1 MATPAAMCATH
12 RLTAPSFARAAP
24 RARPRASSR
33 SRGARVHASGESAG
47 VGSSAARN
55 GADETP
61 STSGAVSDPTRDFA
75 VAPSPSKRRA
85 SAGRAKHR
93 RGAISAEWGSGEFDG
108 FDDAGA
114 VATPPSLEDE
124 GRRETRGAFARTND
138 TRRGALASAPRVE
151 TRSALDGTAG
161 GLPSAADGRATK
173 TRTAEKPTQETTIDA
188 DADTELVMVLERRGE
203 GWAEEVFPHVAM
215 RRRPV
220 AAAAA
225 AAASRRSA
233 PDSAQAYLEQT
244 LGMSRDEAATIVSAA
259 AAWRVTRGGRALV
272 DRKIM
277 RAVQANA
284 RAAVEALCELGAS
297 IDDVPDLLRRMP
309 QILAVAPKDEW
320 NRNLLEY
327 VVRARAPGG
336 GRFGPLKLKA
346 RLPAQKSMNQ
356 AEASI
361 ERRAAAEAR
370 KTRRILKNEHI
381 LGGPAGG
388 SRWTGGARNRKASAG
403 DAVASRDVAS
413 AAASSR
419 RARAGADPLKP
430 WVEDVRDKRQC
441 GRLTQEQ
448 LYLLDIAGFDA
459 TVKEAAGGESNR
471 TWEMWFDELVEYKS
485 VVGSCEVP
493 ENRADAGLGLWV
505 QRQRRRHAE
514 GTLPEKALHRLLA
527 LGVSVEG
534 IEPTRKKEEGKGGRA
549 PNADESSGETT
560 SSGRTARLAASAASS
575 AAAARAP
582 RRVGNEAQK
591 RDSDMRSPPEE
602 AWASANAS
610 VSDSAASAF
619 PAKGGTEEA
628 LASPGKPFALDRE
641 TTSMI
646 ASLRA
651 FQKAH
656 GEFAEPPLG
665 SELAVW
671 LATVRARAATV
682 VDSDGGAS
690 SQGKSPADDAG
701 DDRDPPGARLS
712 MSRAE
717 RDALLAHGVEL
728 ENFSPVWLGELERF
742 ASLRAHRVTL
752 HDPKAHAA
760 FVRRERAAANA
771 GLCSRARLMRLRH
784 VGMSGIAGALL
795 LDDCEL
801 EGVDECLSAASPY
814 ADGSDGGSL
823 AAKTVAALPLR
834 ENALAREAARA
845 AREEAEKLST
855 GKGGERRPR
864 LFSKPSARARARPV
878 PVDAPVARR
887 RRGKPAGEGS
897 ETLEAREGLEP
908 FASDDE
914 LAERTRTTAVYV
926 DELSI

>member
-12 RLTAPSFARAAP
+12 RLTTSPCARVTP
-24 RARPRASSR
+24 RARARASSR
-33 SRGARVHASGESAG
+33 SRRTHVAHVSGESAG
-47 VGSSAARN
+47 VGGVAARS

-61 STSGAVSDPTRDFA
+61 STSGAVSDPARDFA
-75 VAPSPSKRRA
+75 VAPSPSKLSRRA

-108 FDDAGA
+108 GFDDAA
-114 VATPPSLEDE
+114 ETPATPPGGSRDTPRSLSTKRLSTVSTVRASTHSADIY
-124 GRRETRGAFARTND
+124 TND
-138 TRRGALASAPRVE
+138 TKDEKKKKSHSAH
-151 TRSALDGTAG
+151 
-161 GLPSAADGRATK
+161 
-173 TRTAEKPTQETTIDA
+173 
-188 DADTELVMVLERRGE
+188 DTELVMVLERRGE

-220 AAAAA
+220 ARSAAAA
-225 AAASRRSA
+225 AARGTHA
-233 PDSAQAYLEQT
+233 PDSAQAYLEKT
-244 LGMSRDEAATIVSAA
+244 LRMSRDEAASIVSAA

-284 RAAVEALCELGAS
+284 AAAVEALRELGAS
-297 IDDVPDLLRRMP
+297 VEDVPDLLRRMP
-309 QILAVAPKDEW
+309 QILAVVPTDEW

-327 VVRARAPGG
+327 VVRARVPGG

-370 KTRRILKNEHI
+370 KTRRIARNEHI
-381 LGGPAGG
+381 LEMNARGSRDGPA
-388 SRWTGGARNRKASAG
+388 SVT
-403 DAVASRDVAS
+403 
-413 AAASSR
+413 SR

-493 ENRADAGLGLWV
+493 ENRVDAGLGLWV
-505 QRQRRRHAE
+505 QRQRVKRAE
-514 GTLPEKALHRLLA
+514 GTLSAKALARLLA
-527 LGVSVEG
+527 LGVSFEG
-534 IEPTRKKEEGKGGRA
+534 YEPKAAPREVIRESPKSTRKSAKEV
-549 PNADESSGETT
+549 ETPQL
-560 SSGRTARLAASAASS
+560 SARSS
-575 AAAARAP
+575 AVTKP
-582 RRVGNEAQK
+582 SSTTVP
-591 RDSDMRSPPEE
+591 S
-602 AWASANAS
+602 
-610 VSDSAASAF
+610 SDSEPPIRSARSAS
-619 PAKGGTEEA
+619 
-628 LASPGKPFALDRE
+628 ALDRE
-641 TTSMI
+641 TLSMV
-646 ASLRA
+646 ASLKA
-651 FQKAH
+651 FQKER

-671 LATVRARAATV
+671 LANVRNRAASV
-682 VDSDGGAS
+682 GAS
-690 SQGKSPADDAG
+690 DAERG
-701 DDRDPPGARLS
+701 QKQS
-712 MSRAE
+712 MSPAE
-717 RDALLAHGVEL
+717 RDALLALGVEL

-784 VGMSGIAGALL
+784 VGMSGLSGALL

-801 EGVDECLSAASPY
+801 RGVDECLSAEALAQSGPY
-814 ADGSDGGSL
+814 DGSDGGSL

-834 ENALAREAARA
+834 ENALARETARA
-845 AREEAEKLST
+845 AREEAKREASA
-855 GKGGERRPR
+855 GDRPGERKP
-864 LFSKPSARARARPV
+864 LASKPSARARARPT
-878 PVDAPVARR
+878 PVDAPIAMKQREAARTR
-887 RRGKPAGEGS
+887 RHQKPAGEGS
-897 ETLEAREGLEP
+897 ERRVSSDAPFAPDASSDGEAREM
-908 FASDDE
+908 
-914 LAERTRTTAVYV
+914 LAEQMRAGKAVYV
-926 DELSI
+926 D

>member
-12 RLTAPSFARAAP
+12 RLTTSPCARVTP
-24 RARPRASSR
+24 RARARASSR
-33 SRGARVHASGESAG
+33 SRRTHVAHVSGESAG
-47 VGSSAARN
+47 VGGVAARS

-61 STSGAVSDPTRDFA
+61 STSGAVSDPARDFA
-75 VAPSPSKRRA
+75 VAPSPSKLSRRA
-85 SAGRAKHR
+85 PRAGRAKHR

-108 FDDAGA
+108 GFDDAPDAPANSSPNGSRA
-114 VATPPSLEDE
+114 DTPRSLSTK
-124 GRRETRGAFARTND
+124 RLSTVSTARV
-138 TRRGALASAPRVE
+138 S
-151 TRSALDGTAG
+151 TRSADTN
-161 GLPSAADGRATK
+161 DDTK
-173 TRTAEKPTQETTIDA
+173 DDTKD
-188 DADTELVMVLERRGE
+188 DTELVMVLERRGE

-220 AAAAA
+220 ARSAAAA
-225 AAASRRSA
+225 AARGPYA
-233 PDSAQAYLEQT
+233 PDSAQAYLEKT
-244 LGMSRDEAATIVSAA
+244 LRMSRDEAASIVSAA

-284 RAAVEALCELGAS
+284 AAAVEALRELGAS
-297 IDDVPDLLRRMP
+297 VEDVPDLLRRMP
-309 QILAVAPKDEW
+309 QILAVVPTDEW

-327 VVRARAPGG
+327 VVRARVPGG

-370 KTRRILKNEHI
+370 KTRRIARNEHI
-381 LGGPAGG
+381 LEMNARDRSRDGPA
-388 SRWTGGARNRKASAG
+388 SVT
-403 DAVASRDVAS
+403 
-413 AAASSR
+413 SR

-493 ENRADAGLGLWV
+493 ENRVDAGLGLWV
-505 QRQRRRHAE
+505 QRQRVKHAE
-514 GTLPEKALHRLLA
+514 GTLSAKALARLLA
-527 LGVSVEG
+527 LGVSFEG
-534 IEPTRKKEEGKGGRA
+534 YEPKAAPREVIGESRPKSTRKSAKEV
-549 PNADESSGETT
+549 ETHDYKP
-560 SSGRTARLAASAASS
+560 SSS
-575 AAAARAP
+575 AVTKPSSTTVPSSSRTRSAR
-582 RRVGNEAQK
+582 E
-591 RDSDMRSPPEE
+591 S
-602 AWASANAS
+602 
-610 VSDSAASAF
+610 
-619 PAKGGTEEA
+619 
-628 LASPGKPFALDRE
+628 ALDRE
-641 TTSMI
+641 TLSMV
-646 ASLRA
+646 ASLKA
-651 FQKAH
+651 FQKER

-671 LATVRARAATV
+671 LANVRNRAATV
-682 VDSDGGAS
+682 GAS
-690 SQGKSPADDAG
+690 DAE
-701 DDRDPPGARLS
+701 RDQKQS
-712 MSRAE
+712 MSPAE
-717 RDALLAHGVEL
+717 RDALLALGVEL

-784 VGMSGIAGALL
+784 VGMSGLSGALL

-801 EGVDECLSAASPY
+801 RGVDECLSAEAAARNAGPY
-814 ADGSDGGSL
+814 DGSDGGSFCRL
-823 AAKTVAALPLR
+823 KTVAALPLR
-834 ENALAREAARA
+834 ENALARETARA
-845 AREEAEKLST
+845 AREEAQRGEET
-855 GKGGERRPR
+855 GTQRKP
-864 LFSKPSARARARPV
+864 LASKPSARARARPT
-878 PVDAPVARR
+878 PVDAPIATKRREAARTRR
-887 RRGKPAGEGS
+887 RQKPAVYES
-897 ETLEAREGLEP
+897 ERRVSSDAPFAPDAELGDDEARKM
-908 FASDDE
+908 
-914 LAERTRTTAVYV
+914 LAEQMRAGKAVYV
-926 DELSI
+926 D

>member
-12 RLTAPSFARAAP
+12 RLTTSPCARVTP
-24 RARPRASSR
+24 RARARASSR
-33 SRGARVHASGESAG
+33 SRRTHVAHVSGESAG
-47 VGSSAARN
+47 VGGVAARS

-61 STSGAVSDPTRDFA
+61 STSGAVSDPARDFA
-75 VAPSPSKRRA
+75 VAPSPSKLSRRA

-108 FDDAGA
+108 GFDDAA
-114 VATPPSLEDE
+114 ETPATPPGGSRDTPRSLSTKRLSTVSTVRASTHSADIY
-124 GRRETRGAFARTND
+124 TND
-138 TRRGALASAPRVE
+138 TKDEKKKKSHSAH
-151 TRSALDGTAG
+151 
-161 GLPSAADGRATK
+161 
-173 TRTAEKPTQETTIDA
+173 
-188 DADTELVMVLERRGE
+188 DTELVMVLERRGE

-220 AAAAA
+220 ARSAAAA
-225 AAASRRSA
+225 AARGTHA
-233 PDSAQAYLEQT
+233 PDSAQAYLEKT
-244 LGMSRDEAATIVSAA
+244 LRMSRDEAASIVSAA

-284 RAAVEALCELGAS
+284 AAAVEALRELGAS
-297 IDDVPDLLRRMP
+297 VEDVPDLLRRMP
-309 QILAVAPKDEW
+309 QILAVVPTDEW

-327 VVRARAPGG
+327 VVRARVPGG

-370 KTRRILKNEHI
+370 KTRRIARNEHI
-381 LGGPAGG
+381 LEMNARGSRDGPA
-388 SRWTGGARNRKASAG
+388 SVT
-403 DAVASRDVAS
+403 
-413 AAASSR
+413 SR

-493 ENRADAGLGLWV
+493 ENRVDAGLGLWV
-505 QRQRRRHAE
+505 QRQRVKRAE
-514 GTLPEKALHRLLA
+514 GTLSAKALARLLA
-527 LGVSVEG
+527 LGVSFEG
-534 IEPTRKKEEGKGGRA
+534 YEPKAAPREVIRESPKSTRKSAKEV
-549 PNADESSGETT
+549 ETPQL
-560 SSGRTARLAASAASS
+560 SARSS
-575 AAAARAP
+575 AVTKP
-582 RRVGNEAQK
+582 SSTTVP
-591 RDSDMRSPPEE
+591 S
-602 AWASANAS
+602 
-610 VSDSAASAF
+610 SDSEPPIRSARSAS
-619 PAKGGTEEA
+619 
-628 LASPGKPFALDRE
+628 ALDRE
-641 TTSMI
+641 TLSMV
-646 ASLRA
+646 ASLKA
-651 FQKAH
+651 FQKER

-671 LATVRARAATV
+671 LANVRNRAASV
-682 VDSDGGAS
+682 GAS
-690 SQGKSPADDAG
+690 DAE
-701 DDRDPPGARLS
+701 RDQKQS
-712 MSRAE
+712 MSPAE
-717 RDALLAHGVEL
+717 RDALLALGVEL

-784 VGMSGIAGALL
+784 VGMSGLSGALL

-801 EGVDECLSAASPY
+801 RGVDECLSAEALAQSGPY
-814 ADGSDGGSL
+814 DGSDGGSL

-834 ENALAREAARA
+834 ENALARETARA
-845 AREEAEKLST
+845 AREEAQREASA
-855 GKGGERRPR
+855 GDRPGERKP
-864 LFSKPSARARARPV
+864 LASKPSARARARPT
-878 PVDAPVARR
+878 PVDAPIAMKQREAARTR
-887 RRGKPAGEGS
+887 RHQKPAGEGS
-897 ETLEAREGLEP
+897 ERRVSSDAPFAPDASSDGEAREM
-908 FASDDE
+908 
-914 LAERTRTTAVYV
+914 LAEQMRAGKAVYV
-926 DELSI
+926 D

>member
-12 RLTAPSFARAAP
+12 RLTTSPCARVTP
-24 RARPRASSR
+24 RARARASSR
-33 SRGARVHASGESAG
+33 SRRTHVAHVSGESAG
-47 VGSSAARN
+47 VGGVAARS

-61 STSGAVSDPTRDFA
+61 STSGAVSDPARDFA
-75 VAPSPSKRRA
+75 VAPSPSKLSRRA

-108 FDDAGA
+108 GFDDAPDAPANSSPNGSRA
-114 VATPPSLEDE
+114 DTPRSSLSTK
-124 GRRETRGAFARTND
+124 RLSTLSTVSK
-138 TRRGALASAPRVE
+138 AS
-151 TRSALDGTAG
+151 TRSADTN
-161 GLPSAADGRATK
+161 DDTK
-173 TRTAEKPTQETTIDA
+173 DDTKD
-188 DADTELVMVLERRGE
+188 DTELVMVLERRGE

-220 AAAAA
+220 ARSTAAAA
-225 AAASRRSA
+225 ARGPYA
-233 PDSAQAYLEQT
+233 PDSAQAYLEKT
-244 LGMSRDEAATIVSAA
+244 LRMSRDEAASIVSAA

-284 RAAVEALCELGAS
+284 AAAVEALRELGAS
-297 IDDVPDLLRRMP
+297 VEDVPDLLRRMP
-309 QILAVAPKDEW
+309 QILAVVPTDEW

-327 VVRARAPGG
+327 VVRARVPGG

-370 KTRRILKNEHI
+370 KTRRIARNEHI
-381 LGGPAGG
+381 LEMN
-388 SRWTGGARNRKASAG
+388 ARDR
-403 DAVASRDVAS
+403 SRDGPYAS
-413 AAASSR
+413 VTSR

-493 ENRADAGLGLWV
+493 ENRVDAGLGLWV
-505 QRQRRRHAE
+505 QRQRVKHAE
-514 GTLPEKALHRLLA
+514 GTLPAKALARLLA
-527 LGVSVEG
+527 LGVSFEG
-534 IEPTRKKEEGKGGRA
+534 YEPKAAPREVMGESRPKSTRKSAKEV
-549 PNADESSGETT
+549 ETHDYKP
-560 SSGRTARLAASAASS
+560 SSS
-575 AAAARAP
+575 AVTKPSSTTVPSSSPRSAR
-582 RRVGNEAQK
+582 
-591 RDSDMRSPPEE
+591 
-602 AWASANAS
+602 SARES
-610 VSDSAASAF
+610 
-619 PAKGGTEEA
+619 
-628 LASPGKPFALDRE
+628 ALDRE
-641 TTSMI
+641 TLSMV
-646 ASLRA
+646 ASLKA
-651 FQKAH
+651 FQKER

-671 LATVRARAATV
+671 LANVRNRAATV
-682 VDSDGGAS
+682 GAS
-690 SQGKSPADDAG
+690 DAE
-701 DDRDPPGARLS
+701 RDQKQS
-712 MSRAE
+712 MSPAE
-717 RDALLAHGVEL
+717 RDALLALGVEL

-784 VGMSGIAGALL
+784 VGMSGLSGALL

-801 EGVDECLSAASPY
+801 RGVDECLSAEALARSGPY
-814 ADGSDGGSL
+814 DGSDGGSL

-834 ENALAREAARA
+834 ENALARETARA
-845 AREEAEKLST
+845 AREEAQRGEET
-855 GKGGERRPR
+855 GERKP
-864 LFSKPSARARARPV
+864 LASKPSARARARPT
-878 PVDAPVARR
+878 PVDAPIAMKQREAART
-887 RRGKPAGEGS
+887 RRGAKGEGS
-897 ETLEAREGLEP
+897 ERRVSSDAP
-908 FASDDE
+908 FAPDASSDDE
-914 LAERTRTTAVYV
+914 ARKMLAEQMRAGKAVYV
-926 DELSI
+926 D

>member
-12 RLTAPSFARAAP
+12 RLTTSPCARVTP
-24 RARPRASSR
+24 RARARASSR
-33 SRGARVHASGESAG
+33 SRRTHVAHVSGESAG
-47 VGSSAARN
+47 VGGVAARS

-61 STSGAVSDPTRDFA
+61 STSGAVSDPARDFA
-75 VAPSPSKRRA
+75 VAPSPSKLSRRA

-108 FDDAGA
+108 GFDDAA
-114 VATPPSLEDE
+114 ETPATPPGGSRDTPRSLSTKRLSTVSTVRASTHSADIY
-124 GRRETRGAFARTND
+124 TND
-138 TRRGALASAPRVE
+138 TKDEKKKKSHSAH
-151 TRSALDGTAG
+151 
-161 GLPSAADGRATK
+161 
-173 TRTAEKPTQETTIDA
+173 
-188 DADTELVMVLERRGE
+188 DTELVMVLERRGE

-220 AAAAA
+220 ARSAAAA
-225 AAASRRSA
+225 AARGTHA
-233 PDSAQAYLEQT
+233 PDSAQAYLEKT
-244 LGMSRDEAATIVSAA
+244 LRMSRDEAASIVSAA

-284 RAAVEALCELGAS
+284 AAAVEALRELGAS
-297 IDDVPDLLRRMP
+297 VEDVPDLLRRMP
-309 QILAVAPKDEW
+309 QILAVVPTDEW

-327 VVRARAPGG
+327 VVRARVPGG

-370 KTRRILKNEHI
+370 KTRRIARNEHI
-381 LGGPAGG
+381 LEMNARGSRDGPA
-388 SRWTGGARNRKASAG
+388 SVT
-403 DAVASRDVAS
+403 
-413 AAASSR
+413 SR
-419 RARAGADPLKP
+419 RARAGADPLKQ

-493 ENRADAGLGLWV
+493 ENRVDAGLGLWV
-505 QRQRRRHAE
+505 QRQRVKRAE
-514 GTLPEKALHRLLA
+514 GTLSAKALARLLA
-527 LGVSVEG
+527 LGVSFEG
-534 IEPTRKKEEGKGGRA
+534 YEPKAAPREVIRESPKSTRKSAKEV
-549 PNADESSGETT
+549 ETPQL
-560 SSGRTARLAASAASS
+560 SARSS
-575 AAAARAP
+575 AVTKP
-582 RRVGNEAQK
+582 SSTTVP
-591 RDSDMRSPPEE
+591 S
-602 AWASANAS
+602 
-610 VSDSAASAF
+610 SDSEPPIRSARSAS
-619 PAKGGTEEA
+619 
-628 LASPGKPFALDRE
+628 ALDRE
-641 TTSMI
+641 TLSMV
-646 ASLRA
+646 ASLKA
-651 FQKAH
+651 FQKER

-671 LATVRARAATV
+671 LANVRNRAATV
-682 VDSDGGAS
+682 GAS
-690 SQGKSPADDAG
+690 DAE
-701 DDRDPPGARLS
+701 RDQKQS
-712 MSRAE
+712 MSPAE
-717 RDALLAHGVEL
+717 RDALLALGVEL

-784 VGMSGIAGALL
+784 VGMSGLSGALL

-801 EGVDECLSAASPY
+801 RGVDECLSAEALAQSGPY
-814 ADGSDGGSL
+814 DGSDGGSL

-834 ENALAREAARA
+834 ENALARETARA
-845 AREEAEKLST
+845 AREEAQREASA
-855 GKGGERRPR
+855 GDRPGERKP
-864 LFSKPSARARARPV
+864 LASKPSARARARPT
-878 PVDAPVARR
+878 PVDAPIAMKQREAARTR
-887 RRGKPAGEGS
+887 RHQKPAGEGS
-897 ETLEAREGLEP
+897 ERRVSSDAPFAPDASSDGEAREM
-908 FASDDE
+908 
-914 LAERTRTTAVYV
+914 LAEQMRAGKAVYV
-926 DELSI
+926 D

>member
-12 RLTAPSFARAAP
+12 RLTTSPCARVTP
-24 RARPRASSR
+24 RARARASSR
-33 SRGARVHASGESAG
+33 SRRTHVAHVSGESAG
-47 VGSSAARN
+47 VGGVAARS

-61 STSGAVSDPTRDFA
+61 STSGAVSDPARDFA
-75 VAPSPSKRRA
+75 VAPSPSKLSRRA

-108 FDDAGA
+108 GFDDAPDAPANGSPNGSRA
-114 VATPPSLEDE
+114 DTPRSSLSTK
-124 GRRETRGAFARTND
+124 RLSTVSTVS
-138 TRRGALASAPRVE
+138 TVSKAS
-151 TRSALDGTAG
+151 TRSADTN
-161 GLPSAADGRATK
+161 DDTK
-173 TRTAEKPTQETTIDA
+173 DDTKD
-188 DADTELVMVLERRGE
+188 DTELVMVLERRGE

-220 AAAAA
+220 ARSTAAAA
-225 AAASRRSA
+225 ARGPYA
-233 PDSAQAYLEQT
+233 PDSAQAYLEKT
-244 LGMSRDEAATIVSAA
+244 LRMSRDEAASIVSAA

-272 DRKIM
+272 DRKMM

-284 RAAVEALCELGAS
+284 AAAVEALRELGAS
-297 IDDVPDLLRRMP
+297 VEDVPDLLRRMP
-309 QILAVAPKDEW
+309 QILAVVPTDEW

-327 VVRARAPGG
+327 VVRARVPGG

-370 KTRRILKNEHI
+370 KTRRIARNEHI
-381 LGGPAGG
+381 LEMN
-388 SRWTGGARNRKASAG
+388 ARDR
-403 DAVASRDVAS
+403 SRDGPYAS
-413 AAASSR
+413 VTSR

-493 ENRADAGLGLWV
+493 ENRVDAGLGLWV
-505 QRQRRRHAE
+505 QRQRVKHAE
-514 GTLPEKALHRLLA
+514 GTLPAKALARLLA
-527 LGVSVEG
+527 LGVSFEG
-534 IEPTRKKEEGKGGRA
+534 YEPKAAPREVIGESRPKSTRKSAKEV
-549 PNADESSGETT
+549 ETHDYKP
-560 SSGRTARLAASAASS
+560 SSS
-575 AAAARAP
+575 AVTKPSSTTVPSSSPRSAR
-582 RRVGNEAQK
+582 
-591 RDSDMRSPPEE
+591 
-602 AWASANAS
+602 SARES
-610 VSDSAASAF
+610 
-619 PAKGGTEEA
+619 
-628 LASPGKPFALDRE
+628 ALDRE
-641 TTSMI
+641 TLSMV
-646 ASLRA
+646 ASLKA
-651 FQKAH
+651 FQKER

-671 LATVRARAATV
+671 LANVRNRAATV
-682 VDSDGGAS
+682 GAS
-690 SQGKSPADDAG
+690 DAE
-701 DDRDPPGARLS
+701 RDQKQS
-712 MSRAE
+712 MSPAE
-717 RDALLAHGVEL
+717 RDALLALGVEL

-784 VGMSGIAGALL
+784 VGMSGLSGALL

-801 EGVDECLSAASPY
+801 RGVDECLSAEALARSGPY
-814 ADGSDGGSL
+814 DGSDGGSL

-834 ENALAREAARA
+834 ENALARETARA
-845 AREEAEKLST
+845 AREEAQRGEDT
-855 GKGGERRPR
+855 GERKP
-864 LFSKPSARARARPV
+864 LASKPSARARARPT
-878 PVDAPVARR
+878 PVDAPIAMKQREAART
-887 RRGKPAGEGS
+887 RRGAKGEGS
-897 ETLEAREGLEP
+897 ERRVSSDAP
-908 FASDDE
+908 FAPDASSDDE
-914 LAERTRTTAVYV
+914 ARKMLAEQMRAGKAVYV
-926 DELSI
+926 D

>member
-1 MATPAAMCATH
+1 MATPAAICATH
-12 RLTAPSFARAAP
+12 RLTAPSFARVVP
-24 RARPRASSR
+24 RARPRVSSR
-33 SRGARVHASGESAG
+33 SRGTRVHVSGESAG
-47 VGSSAARN
+47 VGSSSARN

-61 STSGAVSDPTRDFA
+61 STSGAVSDPGRAFA

-93 RGAISAEWGSGEFDG
+93 RGAVSAEWGSGEFDG
-108 FDDAGA
+108 FDGA
-114 VATPPSLEDE
+114 RRPTATPPSLED
-124 GRRETRGAFARTND
+124 GARRLTSRRGSARTKTHDD
-138 TRRGALASAPRVE
+138 TPTRASKPRPGGAV
-151 TRSALDGTAG
+151 G
-161 GLPSAADGRATK
+161 GLPSAASERRAGARGETETVDGDA
-173 TRTAEKPTQETTIDA
+173 APT
-188 DADTELVMVLERRGE
+188 DTELVMVLERRGE
-203 GWAEEVFPHVAM
+203 GWGEEVFPHVAM

-233 PDSAQAYLEQT
+233 PDSAQAYLEKT
-244 LGMSRDEAATIVSAA
+244 LRMSRDEAAAVVSAA

-309 QILAVAPKDEW
+309 QILAVAPNDEW

-327 VVRARAPGG
+327 AVRTRVPGG

-356 AEASI
+356 AELSI

-381 LGGPAGG
+381 LRPAG
-388 SRWTGGARNRKASAG
+388 SRESGARASASV
-403 DAVASRDVAS
+403 AV
-413 AAASSR
+413 ASSR

-493 ENRADAGLGLWV
+493 ENRTDAGLGLWV
-505 QRQRRRHAE
+505 ERQRRKHAE
-514 GTLPEKALHRLLA
+514 GTLPEKALARLLA
-527 LGVSVEG
+527 LGVSF
-534 IEPTRKKEEGKGGRA
+534 EERERA
-549 PNADESSGETT
+549 VPEMGESSTDARARPTETT
-560 SSGRTARLAASAASS
+560 ETTETTRGERRAASTERVAVSSTDAAVGSTTV
-575 AAAARAP
+575 P
-582 RRVGNEAQK
+582 RT
-591 RDSDMRSPPEE
+591 D
-602 AWASANAS
+602 
-610 VSDSAASAF
+610 
-619 PAKGGTEEA
+619 
-628 LASPGKPFALDRE
+628 ALDRE
-641 TTSMI
+641 TLSMI
-646 ASLRA
+646 ASLKS
-651 FQKAH
+651 FQKER

-682 VDSDGGAS
+682 VDGDDASPSTSPSDGDAS
-690 SQGKSPADDAG
+690 
-701 DDRDPPGARLS
+701 RLS

-717 RDALLAHGVEL
+717 RDALLARGVEL

-801 EGVDECLSAASPY
+801 ASVDECLADASPR
-814 ADGSDGGSL
+814 DGSDGGGP
-823 AAKTVAALPLR
+823 AAKTTAALPLR

-845 AREEAEKLST
+845 AREEAERLRLST
-855 GKGGERRPR
+855 ARGGGRKP
-864 LFSKPSARARARPV
+864 LFSKPSARARGRPT
-878 PVDAPVARR
+878 PVVTLNR
-887 RRGKPAGEGS
+887 KPAGEENERLGP
-897 ETLEAREGLEP
+897 EP
-908 FASDDE
+908 SASDASSGKARATE
-914 LAERTRTTAVYV
+914 THAARTRTKTAYV
-926 DELSI
+926 D

>member
-1 MATPAAMCATH
+1 MIDVTSRLCQGKRGVDRGGRGVCERACRGRAARMATPAAMCATH
-12 RLTAPSFARAAP
+12 SLTTSPCARVTP
-24 RARPRASSR
+24 RARARASSR
-33 SRGARVHASGESAG
+33 SRRTHVAHVSGESAG
-47 VGSSAARN
+47 VGGVAARS

-61 STSGAVSDPTRDFA
+61 STCGVVSDPARDFA
-75 VAPSPSKRRA
+75 VAPSPSKLSRRA

-93 RGAISAEWGSGEFDG
+93 RGAISAEWGSGEYDGG
-108 FDDAGA
+108 FDDAA
-114 VATPPSLEDE
+114 ETPATPAGPSSRDH
-124 GRRETRGAFARTND
+124 ARS
-138 TRRGALASAPRVE
+138 LS
-151 TRSALDGTAG
+151 
-161 GLPSAADGRATK
+161 TK
-173 TRTAEKPTQETTIDA
+173 TRTSVRVSTHSADTKDDTKDEKKDGA
-188 DADTELVMVLERRGE
+188 HDTELVMVLERRGE

-220 AAAAA
+220 ARSAAAA
-225 AAASRRSA
+225 AARGTHA
-233 PDSAQAYLEQT
+233 PDSAQAYLEKT
-244 LGMSRDEAATIVSAA
+244 LRMSRDEAASIVSAA

-284 RAAVEALCELGAS
+284 AAAVEALRELGAS
-297 IDDVPDLLRRMP
+297 VEDVPDLLRRMP
-309 QILAVAPKDEW
+309 QILAVVPTDEW

-327 VVRARAPGG
+327 VVRARVPGG

-370 KTRRILKNEHI
+370 KTRRIARNEHI
-381 LGGPAGG
+381 LEMNARGFSG
-388 SRWTGGARNRKASAG
+388 SRDGQTS
-403 DAVASRDVAS
+403 VT
-413 AAASSR
+413 SR

-493 ENRADAGLGLWV
+493 ENRVDAGLGLWV
-505 QRQRRRHAE
+505 QRQRVKRAE
-514 GTLPEKALHRLLA
+514 GTLSEKALARLLA
-527 LGVSVEG
+527 LGVSFEG
-534 IEPTRKKEEGKGGRA
+534 YECSADGESPNDRSAKTKSTRKSAKEVVTH
-549 PNADESSGETT
+549 D
-560 SSGRTARLAASAASS
+560 
-575 AAAARAP
+575 AAR
-582 RRVGNEAQK
+582 
-591 RDSDMRSPPEE
+591 S
-602 AWASANAS
+602 NA
-610 VSDSAASAF
+610 VT
-619 PAKGGTEEA
+619 K
-628 LASPGKPFALDRE
+628 KPSSTTTPSSSALDRE
-641 TTSMI
+641 TLSMV
-646 ASLRA
+646 ASLKA
-651 FQKAH
+651 FQKER

-671 LATVRARAATV
+671 LANVRNRAATV
-682 VDSDGGAS
+682 GAS
-690 SQGKSPADDAG
+690 DAE
-701 DDRDPPGARLS
+701 RDQKQS
-712 MSRAE
+712 MSPAE
-717 RDALLAHGVEL
+717 RDALLALGVEL

-784 VGMSGIAGALL
+784 VGMSGVAGALL

-801 EGVDECLSAASPY
+801 RGVDECLSAEALAQSGPY
-814 ADGSDGGSL
+814 DGSDGGSL

-834 ENALAREAARA
+834 ENALARDAARA
-845 AREEAEKLST
+845 AREEAKREASA
-855 GKGGERRPR
+855 GDRPGELRV
-864 LFSKPSARARARPV
+864 KPSARARARPTPV
-878 PVDAPVARR
+878 PKRREAARTR
-887 RRGKPAGEGS
+887 RHQNPAGEES
-897 ETLEAREGLEP
+897 ERPVSSDAPFAPDASPDREAREM
-908 FASDDE
+908 
-914 LAERTRTTAVYV
+914 LAEQMRAGKAVYV
-926 DELSI
+926 D

>member
-12 RLTAPSFARAAP
+12 RLTTSPCARVTP
-24 RARPRASSR
+24 RARARASSR
-33 SRGARVHASGESAG
+33 SRRTHVAHVSGESAG
-47 VGSSAARN
+47 VGGVAARS

-61 STSGAVSDPTRDFA
+61 STSGAVSDPARDFA
-75 VAPSPSKRRA
+75 VAPSPSKLSRRA

-108 FDDAGA
+108 GFDDAA
-114 VATPPSLEDE
+114 ETPATPAGGSRDTPRSLSTKRLSTVSTVRASTHSADIY
-124 GRRETRGAFARTND
+124 TND
-138 TRRGALASAPRVE
+138 TKDEKKKKSHSAH
-151 TRSALDGTAG
+151 
-161 GLPSAADGRATK
+161 
-173 TRTAEKPTQETTIDA
+173 
-188 DADTELVMVLERRGE
+188 DTELVMVLERRGE

-220 AAAAA
+220 ARSAAAA
-225 AAASRRSA
+225 AARGTHA
-233 PDSAQAYLEQT
+233 PDSAQAYLEKT
-244 LGMSRDEAATIVSAA
+244 LRMSRDEAASIVSAA

-284 RAAVEALCELGAS
+284 AAAVEALRELGAS
-297 IDDVPDLLRRMP
+297 VEDVPDLLRRMP
-309 QILAVAPKDEW
+309 QILAVVPTDEW

-327 VVRARAPGG
+327 VVRARVPGG

-370 KTRRILKNEHI
+370 KTRRIARNEHI
-381 LGGPAGG
+381 LEMNARGSRDGPA
-388 SRWTGGARNRKASAG
+388 SVT
-403 DAVASRDVAS
+403 
-413 AAASSR
+413 SR

-493 ENRADAGLGLWV
+493 ENRVDAGLGLWV
-505 QRQRRRHAE
+505 QRQRVKRAE
-514 GTLPEKALHRLLA
+514 GTLSAKALARLLA
-527 LGVSVEG
+527 LGVSFEG
-534 IEPTRKKEEGKGGRA
+534 YEPNAAPREVIRESPKSTRKSAKEV
-549 PNADESSGETT
+549 ETHD
-560 SSGRTARLAASAASS
+560 SARSS
-575 AAAARAP
+575 AVTKPSSTTVPSSDSEPPIRAGARA
-582 RRVGNEAQK
+582 
-591 RDSDMRSPPEE
+591 S
-602 AWASANAS
+602 
-610 VSDSAASAF
+610 
-619 PAKGGTEEA
+619 
-628 LASPGKPFALDRE
+628 ALDRE
-641 TTSMI
+641 TLSMV
-646 ASLRA
+646 ASLKA
-651 FQKAH
+651 FQKER

-671 LATVRARAATV
+671 LANVRNRAATV
-682 VDSDGGAS
+682 GAS
-690 SQGKSPADDAG
+690 DAE
-701 DDRDPPGARLS
+701 RDQKQS
-712 MSRAE
+712 MSPAE
-717 RDALLAHGVEL
+717 RDALLALGVEL

-784 VGMSGIAGALL
+784 VGMSGLSGALL

-801 EGVDECLSAASPY
+801 RGVDECLSADALAQSGPY
-814 ADGSDGGSL
+814 DGSDGGSL

-834 ENALAREAARA
+834 ENALARETARA
-845 AREEAEKLST
+845 AREEAQREASA
-855 GKGGERRPR
+855 GDRPGERKP
-864 LFSKPSARARARPV
+864 LASKPSARARARPT
-878 PVDAPVARR
+878 PVDAPIAMKQREAARTR
-887 RRGKPAGEGS
+887 RHQKPAGEGS
-897 ETLEAREGLEP
+897 ERRVSSDAPFAPDASSDGEAREM
-908 FASDDE
+908 
-914 LAERTRTTAVYV
+914 LAEQMRAGKAVYV
-926 DELSI
+926 D

>member
-1 MATPAAMCATH
+1 MATPAAICATH
-12 RLTAPSFARAAP
+12 RLTAPSFARVVP
-24 RARPRASSR
+24 RARPRVSSR
-33 SRGARVHASGESAG
+33 SRGTRVHVSGESAS
-47 VGSSAARN
+47 VGSSSARN

-61 STSGAVSDPTRDFA
+61 STSGAVSDPGRAFA

-93 RGAISAEWGSGEFDG
+93 RGAVSAEWGSGEFDG
-108 FDDAGA
+108 FDGA
-114 VATPPSLEDE
+114 RRPTATPPSLED
-124 GRRETRGAFARTND
+124 GARRLTSRRGSARTKTHDD
-138 TRRGALASAPRVE
+138 TPTRASKPRPGGAV
-151 TRSALDGTAG
+151 G
-161 GLPSAADGRATK
+161 GLPSAASERRAGARGETETVDGDA
-173 TRTAEKPTQETTIDA
+173 APT
-188 DADTELVMVLERRGE
+188 DTELVMVLERRGE
-203 GWAEEVFPHVAM
+203 GWGEEVFPHVAM

-233 PDSAQAYLEQT
+233 PDSAQAYLEKT
-244 LGMSRDEAATIVSAA
+244 LRMSRDEAAAVVSAA

-309 QILAVAPKDEW
+309 QILAVAPNDEW

-327 VVRARAPGG
+327 AVRTRVPGG

-356 AEASI
+356 AELSI

-381 LGGPAGG
+381 LRPAG
-388 SRWTGGARNRKASAG
+388 SRESGARASASV
-403 DAVASRDVAS
+403 AV
-413 AAASSR
+413 ASSR

-493 ENRADAGLGLWV
+493 ENRVDAGLGLWV
-505 QRQRRRHAE
+505 QRQRVKRAE
-514 GTLPEKALHRLLA
+514 GTLSAKALARLLA
-527 LGVSVEG
+527 LGVSFEG
-534 IEPTRKKEEGKGGRA
+534 YECSADGESPNDRSANTKSTRKSAKEVV
-549 PNADESSGETT
+549 TH
-560 SSGRTARLAASAASS
+560 
-575 AAAARAP
+575 
-582 RRVGNEAQK
+582 
-591 RDSDMRSPPEE
+591 
-602 AWASANAS
+602 
-610 VSDSAASAF
+610 DSARSNAVTKKPSSTTMPSSSPSRSAR
-619 PAKGGTEEA
+619 E
-628 LASPGKPFALDRE
+628 SALDRE
-641 TTSMI
+641 TLSMV
-646 ASLRA
+646 ASLKA
-651 FQKAH
+651 FQKER

-671 LATVRARAATV
+671 LANVRNRAATV
-682 VDSDGGAS
+682 GAS
-690 SQGKSPADDAG
+690 DAE
-701 DDRDPPGARLS
+701 RDQKQS
-712 MSRAE
+712 MSPAE
-717 RDALLAHGVEL
+717 RDALLALGVEL

-801 EGVDECLSAASPY
+801 ASVDECLADASPR
-814 ADGSDGGSL
+814 DGSDGGGP
-823 AAKTVAALPLR
+823 AAKTTAALPLR

-845 AREEAEKLST
+845 AREEAERLRLST
-855 GKGGERRPR
+855 ARGGGRKP
-864 LFSKPSARARARPV
+864 LFSKPSARARGRPT
-878 PVDAPVARR
+878 PVVTLNR
-887 RRGKPAGEGS
+887 KPAGEENERLGP
-897 ETLEAREGLEP
+897 EP
-908 FASDDE
+908 SASDASSGKARATE
-914 LAERTRTTAVYV
+914 THAARTRTKTAYV
-926 DELSI
+926 D

>member
-12 RLTAPSFARAAP
+12 RLTTSPCARVTP
-24 RARPRASSR
+24 RARARASSR
-33 SRGARVHASGESAG
+33 SRRTHVAHVSGESAG
-47 VGSSAARN
+47 VGGVAARS

-61 STSGAVSDPTRDFA
+61 STSGAVSDPARDFA
-75 VAPSPSKRRA
+75 VAPSPSKLSRRA

-108 FDDAGA
+108 GFDDAA
-114 VATPPSLEDE
+114 ETPATPAGGSRDTPRSLSTKRLSTVRASTHSADIY
-124 GRRETRGAFARTND
+124 TND
-138 TRRGALASAPRVE
+138 TKDEKKKKSHSAH
-151 TRSALDGTAG
+151 
-161 GLPSAADGRATK
+161 
-173 TRTAEKPTQETTIDA
+173 
-188 DADTELVMVLERRGE
+188 DTELVMVLERRGE

-220 AAAAA
+220 ARSAAAA
-225 AAASRRSA
+225 AARGTHA
-233 PDSAQAYLEQT
+233 PDSAQAYLEKT
-244 LGMSRDEAATIVSAA
+244 LRMSRDEAASIVSAA

-284 RAAVEALCELGAS
+284 AAAVEALRELGAS
-297 IDDVPDLLRRMP
+297 VEDVPDLLQRMP
-309 QILAVAPKDEW
+309 QILAVVPTDEW

-327 VVRARAPGG
+327 VVRARVPGG

-370 KTRRILKNEHI
+370 KTRRIARNEHI
-381 LGGPAGG
+381 LEMNARGSRDGPA
-388 SRWTGGARNRKASAG
+388 SVT
-403 DAVASRDVAS
+403 
-413 AAASSR
+413 SR
-419 RARAGADPLKP
+419 RARAGADPLKQ

-493 ENRADAGLGLWV
+493 ENRVDAGLGLWV
-505 QRQRRRHAE
+505 QRQRVKHAE
-514 GTLPEKALHRLLA
+514 GTLSAKALARLLA
-527 LGVSVEG
+527 LGVSFEG
-534 IEPTRKKEEGKGGRA
+534 YEPKAAPREVIRESPKSTRKSAKEV
-549 PNADESSGETT
+549 ETHD
-560 SSGRTARLAASAASS
+560 SARSS
-575 AAAARAP
+575 AVTKP
-582 RRVGNEAQK
+582 SSTTVP
-591 RDSDMRSPPEE
+591 SSSPIRSVRE
-602 AWASANAS
+602 S
-610 VSDSAASAF
+610 
-619 PAKGGTEEA
+619 
-628 LASPGKPFALDRE
+628 ALDRE
-641 TTSMI
+641 TLSMV
-646 ASLRA
+646 ASLKA
-651 FQKAH
+651 FQKER

-671 LATVRARAATV
+671 LANVRNRAASV
-682 VDSDGGAS
+682 GAS
-690 SQGKSPADDAG
+690 DAE
-701 DDRDPPGARLS
+701 RDQKQS
-712 MSRAE
+712 MSPAE
-717 RDALLAHGVEL
+717 RDALLALGVEL

-784 VGMSGIAGALL
+784 VGMSGLSGALL

-801 EGVDECLSAASPY
+801 RGVDECLSAEALAQSGPY
-814 ADGSDGGSL
+814 DGSDGGSL

-834 ENALAREAARA
+834 ENALARETARA
-845 AREEAEKLST
+845 AREEAQREASA
-855 GKGGERRPR
+855 GDGPGERKP
-864 LFSKPSARARARPV
+864 LASKPSARARARPT
-878 PVDAPVARR
+878 PVDAPIAMKQREAARTR
-887 RRGKPAGEGS
+887 RHQKPAGEGS
-897 ETLEAREGLEP
+897 ERRVSSDAPFAPDASSDGEAREM
-908 FASDDE
+908 
-914 LAERTRTTAVYV
+914 LAEQMRAGKAVYV
-926 DELSI
+926 D

>member
-12 RLTAPSFARAAP
+12 RLTTSPCARVTP
-24 RARPRASSR
+24 RARARASSR
-33 SRGARVHASGESAG
+33 SRRTHVAHVSGESAG
-47 VGSSAARN
+47 VGGVAARS

-61 STSGAVSDPTRDFA
+61 STSGAVSDPARDFA
-75 VAPSPSKRRA
+75 VAPSPSKLSRRA

-108 FDDAGA
+108 GFDDAA
-114 VATPPSLEDE
+114 ETPATPAGGSRDTPRSLSTKRLSTVRASTHSADIY
-124 GRRETRGAFARTND
+124 TND
-138 TRRGALASAPRVE
+138 TKDEKKKKSHSAH
-151 TRSALDGTAG
+151 
-161 GLPSAADGRATK
+161 
-173 TRTAEKPTQETTIDA
+173 
-188 DADTELVMVLERRGE
+188 DTELVMVLERRGE

-220 AAAAA
+220 ARSAAAA
-225 AAASRRSA
+225 AARGTHA
-233 PDSAQAYLEQT
+233 PDSAQAYLEKT
-244 LGMSRDEAATIVSAA
+244 LRMSRDEAASIVSAA

-284 RAAVEALCELGAS
+284 AAAVEALRELGAS
-297 IDDVPDLLRRMP
+297 VEDVPDLLQRMP
-309 QILAVAPKDEW
+309 QILAVVPTDEW

-327 VVRARAPGG
+327 VVRARVPGG

-370 KTRRILKNEHI
+370 KTRRIARNEHI
-381 LGGPAGG
+381 LEMNARGSRDGPA
-388 SRWTGGARNRKASAG
+388 SVT
-403 DAVASRDVAS
+403 
-413 AAASSR
+413 SR
-419 RARAGADPLKP
+419 RARAGADPLKQ

-493 ENRADAGLGLWV
+493 ENRVDAGLGLWV
-505 QRQRRRHAE
+505 QRQRVKHAE
-514 GTLPEKALHRLLA
+514 GTLSAKALARLLA
-527 LGVSVEG
+527 LGVSFEG
-534 IEPTRKKEEGKGGRA
+534 YEPKAAPREVIRESPKSTRKSAKEV
-549 PNADESSGETT
+549 ETHD
-560 SSGRTARLAASAASS
+560 SARSS
-575 AAAARAP
+575 AVTKP
-582 RRVGNEAQK
+582 SSTTVP
-591 RDSDMRSPPEE
+591 SSSPIRSVRE
-602 AWASANAS
+602 S
-610 VSDSAASAF
+610 
-619 PAKGGTEEA
+619 
-628 LASPGKPFALDRE
+628 ALDRE
-641 TTSMI
+641 TLSMV
-646 ASLRA
+646 ASLKA
-651 FQKAH
+651 FQKER

-671 LATVRARAATV
+671 LANVRNRAASV
-682 VDSDGGAS
+682 GAS
-690 SQGKSPADDAG
+690 DAE
-701 DDRDPPGARLS
+701 RDQKQS
-712 MSRAE
+712 MSPAE
-717 RDALLAHGVEL
+717 RDALLALGVEL

-784 VGMSGIAGALL
+784 VGMSGLSGALL

-801 EGVDECLSAASPY
+801 RGVDECLSAEALAQSGPY
-814 ADGSDGGSL
+814 DGSDGGSL

-834 ENALAREAARA
+834 ENALARETARA
-845 AREEAEKLST
+845 AREEAQREASA
-855 GKGGERRPR
+855 GDGPGERKP
-864 LFSKPSARARARPV
+864 LASKPSARARARPT
-878 PVDAPVARR
+878 PVDAPIAMSAPKQREAARTR
-887 RRGKPAGEGS
+887 RHQKPVGEGS
-897 ETLEAREGLEP
+897 ERRVSSDAPFAPDASPDGEAREM
-908 FASDDE
+908 
-914 LAERTRTTAVYV
+914 LAEQMRAGKAVYV
-926 DELSI
+926 D

>member
-12 RLTAPSFARAAP
+12 RLTTSPCARVTP
-24 RARPRASSR
+24 RARARASSR
-33 SRGARVHASGESAG
+33 SRRTHVAHVSGESAG
-47 VGSSAARN
+47 VGGVAARS

-61 STSGAVSDPTRDFA
+61 STCGAVSDPARDFA
-75 VAPSPSKRRA
+75 VAPSPSKLSRRA

-93 RGAISAEWGSGEFDG
+93 RGAISAEWGSGEYDGG
-108 FDDAGA
+108 FDEAETP
-114 VATPPSLEDE
+114 ATPAARSRDDARSL
-124 GRRETRGAFARTND
+124 
-138 TRRGALASAPRVE
+138 S
-151 TRSALDGTAG
+151 
-161 GLPSAADGRATK
+161 TK
-173 TRTAEKPTQETTIDA
+173 TRTSVRVSTHSA
-188 DADTELVMVLERRGE
+188 DTKDDTKDDTKNGAHDTELVMVLERRGE

-220 AAAAA
+220 ARSAAAA
-225 AAASRRSA
+225 AARGTHA
-233 PDSAQAYLEQT
+233 PDSAQAYLEKT
-244 LGMSRDEAATIVSAA
+244 LRMSRDEAASIVSAA

-284 RAAVEALCELGAS
+284 AAAVEALRELGAS
-297 IDDVPDLLRRMP
+297 VEDVPDLLRRMP
-309 QILAVAPKDEW
+309 QILAVVPTDEW

-327 VVRARAPGG
+327 VVRARVPGG

-370 KTRRILKNEHI
+370 KTRRIARNEHI
-381 LGGPAGG
+381 LEMNARG
-388 SRWTGGARNRKASAG
+388 SRDGQTS
-403 DAVASRDVAS
+403 VT
-413 AAASSR
+413 SR

-493 ENRADAGLGLWV
+493 ENRVDAGLGLWV
-505 QRQRRRHAE
+505 QRQRMKRAE
-514 GTLPEKALHRLLA
+514 GTLSAKALARLLA
-527 LGVSVEG
+527 LGVSFEG
-534 IEPTRKKEEGKGGRA
+534 YEPASAEHREVIGESPNDRSDRSANTKSTRKSAKEVVTHDSARS
-549 PNADESSGETT
+549 NAVTKKPSSTT
-560 SSGRTARLAASAASS
+560 VSSS
-575 AAAARAP
+575 
-582 RRVGNEAQK
+582 
-591 RDSDMRSPPEE
+591 SPPR
-602 AWASANAS
+602 SARES
-610 VSDSAASAF
+610 
-619 PAKGGTEEA
+619 
-628 LASPGKPFALDRE
+628 ALDRE
-641 TTSMI
+641 TLSMV
-646 ASLRA
+646 ASLKA
-651 FQKAH
+651 FQKER

-671 LATVRARAATV
+671 LANVRNRAATV
-682 VDSDGGAS
+682 GAS
-690 SQGKSPADDAG
+690 DAE
-701 DDRDPPGARLS
+701 RDQKQS
-712 MSRAE
+712 MSPAE
-717 RDALLAHGVEL
+717 RDALLALGVEL

-784 VGMSGIAGALL
+784 VGMSGVAGALL

-801 EGVDECLSAASPY
+801 RGVDECLSAEALAQSGPY
-814 ADGSDGGSL
+814 DGSDGGSL

-834 ENALAREAARA
+834 ENALARDAARA
-845 AREEAEKLST
+845 AREEAKREASA
-855 GKGGERRPR
+855 GDRPGELRV
-864 LFSKPSARARARPV
+864 KPSARARARPTPV
-878 PVDAPVARR
+878 PKRREAARTR
-887 RRGKPAGEGS
+887 RHQQPAGEES
-897 ETLEAREGLEP
+897 ERPVSSDAPFAPDASPDREAREM
-908 FASDDE
+908 
-914 LAERTRTTAVYV
+914 LAEQMRAGKAVYV
-926 DELSI
+926 D